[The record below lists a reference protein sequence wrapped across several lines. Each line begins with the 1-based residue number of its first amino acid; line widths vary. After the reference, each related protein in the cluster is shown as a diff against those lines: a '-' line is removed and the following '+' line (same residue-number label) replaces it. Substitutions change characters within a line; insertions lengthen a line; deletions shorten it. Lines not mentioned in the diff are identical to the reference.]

1 MLSPKSRSSK
11 SPGSWKITWT
21 TAYGD
26 LAADVLSSELLR
38 KTIKNGLC
46 VAKLRMT
53 VRLESHWL
61 SSFGGVF
68 EFAGAQIQGS
78 DAYLLIV
85 QSPVIVL
92 PECQMNHG
100 TLEGYGPMQ
109 EHESVDKG
117 CKMRLRMAFDASWA
131 KEHARKPCALTQGWL
146 GGSLQQRGFQ
156 TWVTSTSNLHPAMIR

>member
-1 MLSPKSRSSK
+1 
-11 SPGSWKITWT
+11 
-21 TAYGD
+21 
-26 LAADVLSSELLR
+26 
-38 KTIKNGLC
+38 
-46 VAKLRMT
+46 MT

-131 KEHARKPCALTQGWL
+131 KEHARKPCALTQG
-146 GGSLQQRGFQ
+146 
-156 TWVTSTSNLHPAMIR
+156 